1 MSSSTPDL
9 AVKPGTPAAV
19 EATIEKLKDRTE
31 PAPELTPPAPK
42 VPYVVNSSPVK
53 ATVQLRN
60 ANGAEDYMHVMG
72 RRHVRLPAGHTVD
85 RNYLVLNKHIKVIE
99 V

>member
-1 MSSSTPDL
+1 MSSSTPTSTIQ
-9 AVKPGTPAAV
+9 P
-19 EATIEKLKDRTE
+19 EALDVTTEKLKDRVET
-31 PAPELTPPAPK
+31 APK
-42 VPYVVNSSPVK
+42 VPYVVNGSSVK

-60 ANGAEDYMHVMG
+60 ANGDVDYMHVMG
-72 RRHVRLPAGHTVD
+72 RRHVKLPAGHTVD